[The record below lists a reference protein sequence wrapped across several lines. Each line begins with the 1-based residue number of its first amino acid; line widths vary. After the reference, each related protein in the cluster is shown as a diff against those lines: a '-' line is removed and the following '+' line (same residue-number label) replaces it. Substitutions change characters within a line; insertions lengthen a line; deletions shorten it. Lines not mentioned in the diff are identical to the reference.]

1 MALRENLLKEALS
14 LSSEERA
21 ELASQLLNSLD
32 ANDDAGLDS
41 AADEAWA
48 PELTQRARD
57 MLDGKER
64 GLDFE
69 DVMSKIA
76 ARIRGQ

>member
-41 AADEAWA
+41 AADGAWA
-48 PELTQRARD
+48 PELTQRARE